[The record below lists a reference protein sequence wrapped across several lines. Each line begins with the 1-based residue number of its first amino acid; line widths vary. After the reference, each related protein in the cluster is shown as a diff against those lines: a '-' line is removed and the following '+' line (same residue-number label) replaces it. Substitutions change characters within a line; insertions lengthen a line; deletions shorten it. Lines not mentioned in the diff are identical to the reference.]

1 MALIGTLTSGISGLQ
16 AFTKG
21 LEVIGSNI
29 ANVNTVAYKGS
40 STTFSDTFSNTMQS
54 SAPSSGSSSNQSAMQ
69 VGTGVAVGRIAAR
82 FTQGG
87 IESTGVPTDLAIS
100 GNGFFIVRNPVDGSL
115 FATRAGDFRKDD
127 NGFLVTSDGYRVQG
141 LTGTP
146 PTVAGDIQI
155 GDPADRPTGYFDVMG
170 NALEFDG
177 TNYTATVTSYRD
189 ASDVAL
195 TPDGAG
201 GYVYADGTPYT
212 GAPGDVQTITAGSAY
227 TDAVTTKTYEMTSF
241 AIDASGN
248 VIESYADG
256 SSKTTNR
263 VRLQDFADPS
273 ALEAEGA
280 NLFTGFEA
288 AGALY
293 TWTDATKGLPGEGG
307 LGTIDSQSLEL
318 SNVDLTEEFAKMIT
332 MQRSF
337 QASSRIVT
345 VSDTVLE
352 EIVNMK
358 R

>member
-155 GDPADRPTGYFDVMG
+155 GDPADRPTGYFD
-170 NALEFDG
+170 
-177 TNYTATVTSYRD
+177 
-189 ASDVAL
+189 
-195 TPDGAG
+195 
-201 GYVYADGTPYT
+201 GTPYT

-307 LGTIDSQSLEL
+307 LGTIQD
-318 SNVDLTEEFAKMIT
+318 FADRARWRRRART
-332 MQRSF
+332 CSPGSRPRARFTPGPTPPRGCPARAVSARSTRNRSSCRTWTSRK
-337 QASSRIVT
+337 SSR
-345 VSDTVLE
+345 
-352 EIVNMK
+352 K
-358 R
+358 